1 MPNAHLTT
9 THAKHRALANSVG
22 PQVVAHKSTGGI
34 VNSFPEP
41 VDPVGNASH
50 RLTNHTVAL
59 LSSFEII
66 WEQVAER
73 SACTLGAGG
82 SRTALPDAPPGAR
95 RSGQAGISRSAARL
109 AGTCP

>member
-22 PQVVAHKSTGGI
+22 PQLVAHKSTGGI

-59 LSSFEII
+59 P
-66 WEQVAER
+66 
-73 SACTLGAGG
+73 ACGCG
-82 SRTALPDAPPGAR
+82 PGPQPR
-95 RSGQAGISRSAARL
+95 ARL
-109 AGTCP
+109 NLMLLETLS

>member
-59 LSSFEII
+59 PQQSPLRCRHWPFVKHAVLH
-66 WEQVAER
+66 W
-73 SACTLGAGG
+73 
-82 SRTALPDAPPGAR
+82 DAPVR
-95 RSGQAGISRSAARL
+95 EFL
-109 AGTCP
+109 AVPS